1 MKNTFTYA
9 LTGVAMVTLLAFSFN
24 DDLAKKI
31 TPNNALTPREKRE
44 GFKLLFDGKSLENFR
59 NFKKQTIG
67 KDWIVNDEAICLN
80 AHELKPGQWQA
91 DGGDLI
97 TKEKYANYE
106 LKVDWKVTPCAN
118 SGIIYNVQELD
129 SAQYVWHTG
138 PEMQIL
144 DNSCHPDGKL
154 EKHRT
159 GDLYDL
165 IKSSKET
172 VKPVGEWNHVI
183 LRQQNGFV
191 EQFLNGTKV
200 VSVQIGSPYWNKLVA
215 GSKFK
220 SMPYFG
226 KFKEGHIALQDH
238 GNKIWF
244 RNIKIKTL

>member
-1 MKNTFTYA
+1 MKTTFSYA

-44 GFKLLFDGKSLENFR
+44 GFKLLFDGKSLANFR
-59 NFKKQTIG
+59 NYKKQTIG
-67 KDWIVNDEAICLN
+67 KDWIIDDEAICLN
-80 AHELKPGQWQA
+80 AQQLKSGQWQA
-91 DGGDLI
+91 EGGDLI

-106 LKVDWKVTPCAN
+106 LKLDWKITACAN
-118 SGIIYNVQELD
+118 SGVIFNVQELD

-138 PEMQIL
+138 PELQIL
-144 DNSCHPDGKL
+144 DNACHADAKII
-154 EKHRT
+154 KHRA

-165 IKSSKET
+165 ISSSKET
-172 VKPVGEWNHVI
+172 AKPVGEWNSIVV
-183 LRQQNGFV
+183 RQKNGFV
-191 EQFLNGTKV
+191 QEYLNGTKII
-200 VSVQIGSPYWNKLVA
+200 SVQIGTPNWNKLVA

-220 SMPYFG
+220 AMPYFG